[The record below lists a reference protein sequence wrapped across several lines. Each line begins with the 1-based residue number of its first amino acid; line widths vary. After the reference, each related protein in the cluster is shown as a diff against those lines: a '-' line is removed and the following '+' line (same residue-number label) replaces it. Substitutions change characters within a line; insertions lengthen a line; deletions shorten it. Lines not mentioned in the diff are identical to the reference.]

1 MGVPD
6 MKIPIQYAL
15 LYPDRL
21 KCPTKQL
28 SLTDYGTLTF
38 KKPDYKTFS
47 CLQSCIEAI
56 KIGGNKPAVV
66 NGANEVAVNLFLEN
80 KISFLK
86 IGELV
91 EKSKSDVEFKEVNS
105 IDDII
110 DADKTAREFV
120 LSKI

>member
-1 MGVPD
+1 M
-6 MKIPIQYAL
+6 
-15 LYPDRL
+15 
-21 KCPTKQL
+21 
-28 SLTDYGTLTF
+28 TF

-91 EKSKSDVEFKEVNS
+91 NQALTDVEFKEVNS